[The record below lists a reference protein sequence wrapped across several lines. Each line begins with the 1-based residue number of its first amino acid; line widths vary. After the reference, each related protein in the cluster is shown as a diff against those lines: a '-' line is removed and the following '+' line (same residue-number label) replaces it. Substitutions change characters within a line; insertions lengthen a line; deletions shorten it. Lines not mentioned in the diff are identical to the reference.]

1 MKTTS
6 ATEIKNRFGQV
17 LESALVEPITIEKSG
32 RPVAVLLSIKEY
44 QRLIELEDRVW
55 AEKARQAEAEG
66 LLGTEQST
74 RWIQEKLGAQTGS
87 K

>member
-1 MKTTS
+1 M
-6 ATEIKNRFGQV
+6 

-44 QRLIELEDRVW
+44 QRLTELEDRVW

-66 LLGTEQST
+66 LLGTEQSM